1 MGLRPSASRG
11 AAARSLSRSS
21 ECDSIGVAGLREE
34 GATVRLVACIAA
46 ALLFATLASA
56 APAAALTIGPP
67 PPTGSSQATIRSYY
81 EARLAQQKASYDSQL
96 AAYRKQLVAVKKQK
110 TAADKSISS
119 LTAQLEAARSSVS
132 SEQVSALTEQNEA
145 LKSEN
150 ASLLQARVQQSGQ
163 IDQLTDENARLAEK
177 VSGIRPPIQLDPLAW
192 LVLVAGLG
200 VGALVGLRAGL
211 RRGENRAKGPIP
223 ENVAAWWGGD
233 GTDTTRTPD

>member
-1 MGLRPSASRG
+1 MRLG
-11 AAARSLSRSS
+11 AR
-21 ECDSIGVAGLREE
+21 
-34 GATVRLVACIAA
+34 IAA

-67 PPTGSSQATIRSYY
+67 PPTGSSQATIRAYY
-81 EARLAQQKASYDSQL
+81 EARLAQQKASYESQL

-132 SEQVSALTEQNEA
+132 SEQVSALTSENEA
-145 LKSEN
+145 LKSDN

-163 IDQLTDENARLAEK
+163 IDQLTGENATLAEK
-177 VSGIRPPIQLDPLAW
+177 ASTVRPPIYRDPLAW
-192 LVLVAGLG
+192 LVLVAGVG
-200 VGALVGLRAGL
+200 VAALVGLRVGL
-211 RRGENRAKGPIP
+211 RRGENRATGPIP